1 MRVHLAVV
9 LVLPALLGG
18 SLSARSDRFPKLN
31 VAPLCHA
38 ITDKSTL
45 QLGFRNV
52 TFDECMKAEQEDRQ
66 TMIKEWSTFSPS
78 ERQGCVAEAT
88 MGGESSYTDLVTCL
102 EMARDVRRLKR
113 TNNSDQLATA
123 SSKEHSKRARHHRER
138 GL

>member
-45 QLGFRNV
+45 QLGFRTV
-52 TFDECMKAEQEDRQ
+52 TFAECMKAEQEDRQ
-66 TMIKEWSTFSPS
+66 TMIKEWSTFLPS

-102 EMARDVRRLKR
+102 EMARDVRRLKQ

-123 SSKEHSKRARHHRER
+123 RSKHSKRARHHRER